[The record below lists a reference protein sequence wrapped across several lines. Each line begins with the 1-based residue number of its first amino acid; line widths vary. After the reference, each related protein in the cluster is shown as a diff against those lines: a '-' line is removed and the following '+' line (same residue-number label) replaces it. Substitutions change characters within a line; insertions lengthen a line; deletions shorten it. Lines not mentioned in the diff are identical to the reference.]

1 MRKAFILLL
10 TIFSLTNVF
19 ASQNMKKVFINQ
31 LVEHPALDRTTQGIK
46 DGLKQA
52 GYKQGVNVDVRVESA
67 QANPAL
73 SAQIAEKFVG
83 QEADVVVGVA
93 TISAQSFVKY
103 AKENKTKLV
112 FSSVTDPL
120 QAGLVKSLENP
131 GNQTSGV
138 SNYVEIEPQLK
149 LFKEIQ
155 PNLKRL
161 GFLYNPSEV
170 NSISLIQKLELLC
183 PKLGIILVLQTAN
196 KTSEVPQAAIKLASE
211 VDAIFIS
218 NDSTALSALQTIIK
232 AANTLKIPVYVS
244 DTDAVELGALAA
256 LGPNQY
262 KVGLQTAELI
272 IRALKG
278 EDLGIIPV
286 DFPKGTELYLNAEA
300 AQKIDIQFTDPIK
313 EKASKIIVKSAGPL

>member
-1 MRKAFILLL
+1 MQKIFILFL
-10 TIFSLTNVF
+10 TLFSLSNVM
-19 ASQNMKKVFINQ
+19 ASPNIQKVFINQ

-46 DGLKQA
+46 DGLAQA
-52 GYKQGVNVDVRVESA
+52 GYKQGINIDVQVESA

-83 QEADVVVGVA
+83 QEADVVVGIA

-103 AKENKTKLV
+103 AKENKAKLV

-120 QAGLVKSLENP
+120 QAGLVNSLEKP

-138 SNYVEIEPQLK
+138 SNYVELEPQLK

-161 GFLYNPSEV
+161 GFLYNPSEA
-170 NSISLIQKLELLC
+170 NSISLINKLEGLC
-183 PKLGIILVLQTAN
+183 PKLGIELVLQTAN
-196 KTSEVPQAAIKLASE
+196 KTSEVSQAALKLASE

-232 AANTLKIPVYVS
+232 AANTVKVPVYVS

-278 EDLGIIPV
+278 EDLGTIPV
-286 DFPKGTELYLNAEA
+286 AFPKGTELYLNAKA
-300 AQKIDIQFTDPIK
+300 AKKLSIVFADPIK
-313 EKASKIIVKSAGPL
+313 NKASSIIETEE